1 MNPRILTLM
10 ILAVLGGSLS
20 YCNEFAKPCDPEKCL
35 PPNCRCSGDN
45 RPPGGLMPKNTPQ
58 TIVVSFDDDVEK
70 QYMDLH
76 DQLFDGV
83 RNPNN
88 CPAEGTLFVSHNYA
102 NYYLVEDAYSRGY
115 EIADHTVT
123 LRSRRLIGNTRI
135 SLFGRAKFVGNGRF
149 CTGESGIW

>member
-1 MNPRILTLM
+1 
-10 ILAVLGGSLS
+10 
-20 YCNEFAKPCDPEKCL
+20 
-35 PPNCRCSGDN
+35 
-45 RPPGGLMPKNTPQ
+45 MPANTPQ